1 MKKTTEKADIAIH
14 RILPVLGTTLLVSL
28 CCTGLLHAC
37 SVPVFRYA
45 LERWPVDAYRLVVFH
60 EGDLS
65 EAQQELQ
72 SRLGSYSEIGYGRPP
87 LVLEWVD
94 VNATIPE
101 HVSEV
106 WHEVRDTA
114 VPLMVLLPP
123 AMGGEDLVLWTAPLS
138 AASVE
143 QLVESPVRG
152 DLAQR
157 LIDGQTAVWL
167 LLRSGDRE
175 KDDAVAAAL
184 EEGLRAMESSLKLP
198 HELDPADT
206 QYDTALSEDIELKI
220 AFSILPIN
228 LDDPCETLLAS
239 IFNDI
244 VTTEEGQALPAVVP
258 VFGRGRALVFLDEA
272 DIELDTIAEICHFL
286 VGPCSC
292 QVKQLNP
299 GVDLPIL
306 VDWDARI
313 IGMMGDEEIPT
324 SLLVPGVMALADTN
338 APPIDIP
345 NALDGPETK
354 ETLTAAAPAEDEAVG
369 IVHMP
374 VEPNQPLVMPAPR
387 GRLRH
392 RLWLLALV
400 SVAVVVA
407 GSVFLMKR
415 SRGA

>member
-1 MKKTTEKADIAIH
+1 MW
-14 RILPVLGTTLLVSL
+14 LSL
-28 CCTGLLHAC
+28 CGTGPLYAC

-60 EGDLS
+60 DGDLS

-72 SRLGSYSEIGYGRPP
+72 NRLGGYSEIGYGRPP
-87 LVLEWVD
+87 LVLEWAD
-94 VNATIPE
+94 VTDTIPE
-101 HVSEV
+101 HLAEIR
-106 WHEVRDTA
+106 HEVRDTP

-123 AMGGEDLVLWTAPLS
+123 AMGGEDVVLWTAPLS
-138 AASVE
+138 TASVE
-143 QLVESPVRG
+143 QLVGSPVRE
-152 DLAQR
+152 DLAKR
-157 LIDGQTAVWL
+157 LIDGETAVWL
-167 LLRSGDRE
+167 LLQSGDQA

-198 HELDPADT
+198 HQLDPTDT
-206 QYDTALSEDIELKI
+206 EYDTALSEEIELKI
-220 AFSILPIN
+220 AFSILPMDLN
-228 LDDPCETLLAS
+228 DPCETLLAS
-239 IFNDI
+239 VFKDI

-258 VFGRGRALVFLDEA
+258 VFGRARALVFLDEA
-272 DIELDTIAEICHFL
+272 DVELDTIAEICHFL

-313 IGMMGDEEIPT
+313 VGMMGDEEIPT
-324 SLLVPGVMALADTN
+324 SLLVPGVMARAE
-338 APPIDIP
+338 P
-345 NALDGPETK
+345 NVPRVETPSGLDEPEPE
-354 ETLTAAAPAEDEAVG
+354 ETLAAAVPTEDEAAGMVP
-369 IVHMP
+369 MP
-374 VEPNQPLVMPAPR
+374 GEPNRRAVQPEPQ

-392 RLWLLALV
+392 RLWLLALG

-415 SRGA
+415 SRGS